1 MRPPQSDDDV
11 DDDIGALNDAVS
23 PTELHP
29 VLARQ
34 LRRSAAGVESQPAS
48 EDWSRFLEGVNRAYV
63 AADQDR
69 YTLERAIDI
78 SSREMEELHVRLRD
92 ERDKLDS
99 VISSL
104 PIGLIELDQEFC
116 LTHANPAACR
126 MLEISQSMLGLRLSS
141 VVTFGVSSAPLS
153 SVQRDP
159 ISVPPDSLNGDEL
172 LNAMLE
178 KQLDEAVQDVRII
191 APSGHTVPCAVM
203 HSPIMRGRE
212 RTGLL
217 LLITD
222 MRAVRDAELRAR
234 EARVVAETARRSA
247 ELKSQFLATMS
258 HEIRTPMN
266 GVLGMLQLLLDT
278 DLSDEQREFA
288 STSYRSAE
296 GLLSILNDILDFS
309 KLEAGRYELET
320 VEFGITDLVTEVVRV
335 FGERARGKRIS
346 LAWTCSPE
354 IPEPVLGD
362 VTRVR
367 QVLTNLVSNAVKFT
381 DAGGVTVSV
390 DVEPEPDGSLVF
402 CFTVV
407 DTGIGIS
414 ESALAGLFN
423 VFTQADVSTT
433 RKYGGTGLGLAISK
447 RLSELMG
454 GTLTCESTLG
464 QGTRFAFKL
473 ALQPAANASRVS
485 DLREQ
490 LGGRRLLVV
499 DDGANQREMLRE
511 LLERWGIRVDLASS
525 AYEALGMAVNAS
537 RRGSAY
543 HGVLVDERM
552 PKIGGAQLVGMLE
565 QEECLTA
572 LKVVLMGPRLDRR
585 AGNKLS
591 GSGITVAHI
600 QKPVLQAELRAVLVE
615 HLRWSSHERAARLAR
630 DLAGESSARW
640 VTDSEAPPSS
650 RGTVLVVDDNV
661 VNRVLAKKV
670 VEKLGYGA
678 DLVENG
684 QEAVDAVVANKYVAV
699 LMDCMMPVMD
709 GYAATACIR
718 GHEDK
723 EGKRRIPI
731 IGLTADA
738 VVGARERVLSAGMD
752 DYVSKPIRTDDIK
765 VALNRWC
772 GMD

>member
-1 MRPPQSDDDV
+1 M
-11 DDDIGALNDAVS
+11 S

-48 EDWSRFLEGVNRAYV
+48 EDWYRFLEGVNRAYV

-69 YTLERAIDI
+69 YTLERAIDV
-78 SSREMEELHVRLRD
+78 SSREMEDLHVRLRD

-99 VISSL
+99 VIASL
-104 PIGLIELDQEFC
+104 PIGLVELDEGFC
-116 LTHANPAACR
+116 LTHANPAACT
-126 MLEISQSMLGLRLSS
+126 MLEISPSMLGLQLSS
-141 VVTFGVSSAPLS
+141 IVTFGVAPSPLS
-153 SVQRDP
+153 SVHGEP
-159 ISVPPDSLNGDEL
+159 KSVEPEILEGNAL
-172 LNAMLE
+172 LHAMLE

-191 APSGHTVPCAVM
+191 GPSGQPVPCAVM
-203 HSPIMRGRE
+203 YSPIIRGGE

-320 VEFGITDLVTEVVRV
+320 VEFGITDLVTEVLRV
-335 FGERARGKRIS
+335 FGERANGKRIT
-346 LAWTCSPE
+346 LGWTCSPE

-381 DAGGVTVSV
+381 DSGGVTLSV
-390 DVEPEPDGSLVF
+390 DVEPVVDGSLVF

-414 ESALAGLFN
+414 ESALAGLFT

-464 QGTRFAFKL
+464 QGTRFTFRL
-473 ALQPAANASRVS
+473 PLQPAANASRVA

-511 LLERWGIRVDLASS
+511 LLERWAIRVDLASS
-525 AYEALGMAVNAS
+525 AYEALGMAVNAA
-537 RRGSAY
+537 RRGAGY

-552 PKIGGAQLVGMLE
+552 PKVGGAQLAEMLA
-565 QEECLTA
+565 QEECLTG
-572 LKVVLMGPRLDRR
+572 LEVVLMGPRLDARGSNNSP
-585 AGNKLS
+585 GNKV
-591 GSGITVAHI
+591 TVAHI
-600 QKPVLQAELRAVLVE
+600 QKPILQAELRAVLVE
-615 HLRWSSHERAARLAR
+615 QLRWESHERASRLATL

-640 VTDSEAPPSS
+640 VTDTEAPPSS
-650 RGTVLVVDDNV
+650 RGVVLVVDDNA

-709 GYAATACIR
+709 GYTATAQIR

-723 EGKRRIPI
+723 EGKRRLPI

-738 VVGARERVLSAGMD
+738 VIGARERVLSAGMD
-752 DYVSKPIRTDDIK
+752 DYVTKPIRTDDIK
-765 VALNRWC
+765 LALNRWC